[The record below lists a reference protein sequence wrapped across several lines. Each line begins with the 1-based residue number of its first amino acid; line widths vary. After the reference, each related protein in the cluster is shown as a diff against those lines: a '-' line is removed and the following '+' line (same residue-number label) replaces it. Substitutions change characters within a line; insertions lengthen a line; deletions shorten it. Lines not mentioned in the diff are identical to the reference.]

1 MPKTTCRTPSTSGS
15 HRSIQAQFIGIT
27 EPCLPKSTHFATE
40 TSLVS
45 VAKFV
50 GLASI
55 QARCADEIGTFYR
68 YAPEF
73 ASTSRFVFDTGRH
86 LPGAVVI
93 VCMLSGAA
101 FVPQRRDPRR
111 D

>member
-1 MPKTTCRTPSTSGS
+1 YPPPLCSRFLFGLNTKRRLNPSGARPSS
-15 HRSIQAQFIGIT
+15 S
-27 EPCLPKSTHFATE
+27 
-40 TSLVS
+40 SLVS

-55 QARCADEIGTFYR
+55 QARCADEIGTSYR

>member
-1 MPKTTCRTPSTSGS
+1 MARIGCQAEMGPSLSL
-15 HRSIQAQFIGIT
+15 I
-27 EPCLPKSTHFATE
+27 C